1 MDNIQ
6 QVRSQN
12 KTAEMR
18 ESRKRSPIMV
28 AEQLLRLSESTPA
41 RPGLRSLEERK
52 AAPLW
57 SKPSS

>member
-18 ESRKRSPIMV
+18 ESRKRSPIV
-28 AEQLLRLSESTPA
+28 AEQLLRLSKSTPA

>member
-6 QVRSQN
+6 QVMSQT

-18 ESRKRSPIMV
+18 ASRKQAPIR